1 MDTDDQSD
9 EDKQLEDEFE
19 EYLIKDLKDEHES
32 ESEESSEGQGE

>member
-1 MDTDDQSD
+1 METDDQSD

-19 EYLIKDLKDEHES
+19 EFLIKDLKDEQ

>member
-9 EDKQLEDEFE
+9 EDMQLEDEFE
-19 EYLIKDLKDEHES
+19 EYLIKDLKDEQ

>member
-19 EYLIKDLKDEHES
+19 EYLIKDLKDEQ

>member
-1 MDTDDQSD
+1 MNTDDQSD

-19 EYLIKDLKDEHES
+19 EYLIKDLKDEQ

>member
-1 MDTDDQSD
+1 METDDQSD

-19 EYLIKDLKDEHES
+19 EYLIKDLKEEQ

>member
-1 MDTDDQSD
+1 METDDQSD

-19 EYLIKDLKDEHES
+19 EYLIKDLKDEQ